1 MSIQF
6 PLRQEHLEIKSAFL
20 NRDVKIDCYLPVN
33 ISDPSSL
40 HLLLINDGQNMD
52 ELGLA
57 GILENLLRAHDIVP
71 LLCVG
76 IHAGDRMMEYGTACC
91 PDYLGRGNKARS
103 YAHFIFDELI
113 PFIKSSY
120 RIPFFYEKSF
130 AGFSMGGLSALDLV
144 WNNPQEFSKA
154 GIFSGSLWWRTKSL
168 NDGYNEETDRIAH
181 DQIKKGKYVEG
192 LKFFFQTGTMD
203 ETMDRNNNGIIDSID
218 DTLTLIDELVK
229 KGYRRKKDIRYFEVK
244 NGTHDVATWAKAMP
258 EFLKWG
264 WGRK

>member
-1 MSIQF
+1 MSIQSL
-6 PLRQEHLEIKSAFL
+6 LRQEHLEINSAFL
-20 NRDVKIDCYLPVN
+20 DRSVKINCYSPVT

-57 GILENLLRAHDIVP
+57 GVLEGLMKEHKIVP

-91 PDYLGRGNKARS
+91 PDYLGRGNKARP

-113 PFIKSSY
+113 PFIQSLY
-120 RIPFFYEKSF
+120 RIPSFYEKSF

-144 WNNPQEFSKA
+144 WNNPHEFSKA

-168 NDGYNEETDRIAH
+168 DGGYNEETDRIAH
-181 DQIKKGKYVEG
+181 EQIKKGRYVDG
-192 LKFFFQTGTMD
+192 LKFFFQTGTLD

-229 KGYRRKKDIRYFEVK
+229 KGYRRKKDIRYLEVK
-244 NGTHDVATWAKAMP
+244 NGTHDVATWAKTMP
-258 EFLKWG
+258 AFLQWG
-264 WGRK
+264 WGL